1 MYEKDNTTDL
11 IDHLQYY
18 GIEYHA
24 ETQTVKFEKKFDI
37 AKSQVK
43 KIKWILMRAF
53 EIIIF

>member
-43 KIKWILMRAF
+43 KIK
-53 EIIIF
+53 